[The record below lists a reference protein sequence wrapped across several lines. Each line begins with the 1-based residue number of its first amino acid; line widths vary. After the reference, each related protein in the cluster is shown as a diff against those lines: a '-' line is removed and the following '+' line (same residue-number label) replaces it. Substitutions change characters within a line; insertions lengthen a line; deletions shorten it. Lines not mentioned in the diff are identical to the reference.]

1 MGTGGA
7 YKFAFQNESE
17 SAIVLNGDILTDV
30 DVAKIV
36 SRHVESSADATI
48 ALTPVPDPSRYGL
61 VETAADGRISRF
73 LEKPDA
79 AEVENLG
86 TNLIN
91 AGIYILEPSMLKMV
105 KGVENASFEYEVFP
119 KALDSG
125 LHLNSFS
132 LNDSYWRD
140 IGTPESYIEAHMDLL
155 GGKIP
160 GFKID
165 RSKTDPVDYEAVDA
179 KSIIAE
185 ECVIKPTATIV
196 NSILGPGVHVED
208 KAIVKDSIIWS
219 HTRVSPFAQIDGA
232 IICRSCHIGRNAVVG
247 PGSVLGDKASI
258 PDHSKT

>member
-1 MGTGGA
+1 MPKPIVPFANRPFVLYQIEMLERSGITDITLSLNYQPDKIVDILGDGGNYGVRLTYVTEPAPMGTGGA

-160 GFKID
+160 GFNID
-165 RSKTDPVDYEAVDA
+165 RSKTDRGDCEAVDGEWVGA
-179 KSIIAE
+179 
-185 ECVIKPTATIV
+185 V
-196 NSILGPGVHVED
+196 GWGV
-208 KAIVKDSIIWS
+208 
-219 HTRVSPFAQIDGA
+219 
-232 IICRSCHIGRNAVVG
+232 
-247 PGSVLGDKASI
+247 
-258 PDHSKT
+258 